1 MVTMLEF
8 GLVGK
13 QMMGEVEASVFARLR
28 RGRAGWESLR
38 HWRGDVLPGFTIDA
52 EICLPG

>member
-13 QMMGEVEASVFARLR
+13 QMMGEVEASVFAHLQ
-28 RGRAGWESLR
+28 RGQAGSESPR
-38 HWRGDVLPGFTIDA
+38 HWRGDVLPGFTMDA